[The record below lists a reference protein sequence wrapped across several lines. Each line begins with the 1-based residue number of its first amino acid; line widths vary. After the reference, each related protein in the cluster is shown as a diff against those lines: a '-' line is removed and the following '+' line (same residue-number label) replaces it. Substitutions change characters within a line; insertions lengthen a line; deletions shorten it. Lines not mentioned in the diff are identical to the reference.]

1 MRPLLE
7 ESGMNRKQTAL
18 ADLDIISEGLAQ
30 QDGLAERLA
39 RHRATKANVTTALP
53 TPPSESVMPKETGR
67 GAHIPRGVSEKNAWR
82 RGKGLIQVAVDED
95 IHIELG
101 IIGKRRRLGLSQ
113 LTRNALNLWL
123 ETHGYALRIPD

>member
-7 ESGMNRKQTAL
+7 ESGMNRKPTAL
-18 ADLDIISEGLAQ
+18 AELDILSEGLAQ

-39 RHRATKANVTTALP
+39 RHRAMKARATAAP
-53 TPPSESVMPKETGR
+53 APPPSEPALPKEKGSGT
-67 GAHIPRGVSEKNAWR
+67 HIPAAPSERNAWR
-82 RGKGLIQVAVDED
+82 RGKGLIQVAIDED

-123 ETHGYALRIPD
+123 ETHSYTLRIPD

>member
-1 MRPLLE
+1 MQPLLE
-7 ESGMNRKQTAL
+7 ESGMNRKPTAL
-18 ADLDIISEGLAQ
+18 AELDILSEGLAQ

-39 RHRATKANVTTALP
+39 RHRAVKASATTAIP
-53 TPPSESVMPKETGR
+53 PPPSEPELPKEEGR
-67 GAHIPRGVSEKNAWR
+67 GARIPAVANERNAWR

-101 IIGKRRRLGLSQ
+101 IISKRRRLGLSQ

-123 ETHGYALRIPD
+123 ETHGYTLRVPE